1 MKGNLEMGT
10 NFGYQKAIVLTY
22 VNGYFYVNLY
32 NNSKSNPGR
41 CSISYSELEELIKM
55 KDIFEQLIP
64 TMIQVSFSYFISTII

>member
-1 MKGNLEMGT
+1 MKGNLEMRT

-41 CSISYSELEELIKM
+41 CSISYSELQELIKM